1 MLTVEDRTNIF
12 FPTAPSAFDHFN
24 TTNLAVGLALSLY
37 NEREQKNLGLPSY
50 SLTAA
55 MIYVS
60 KPTNMQ
66 DQIKLALVRIKKI
79 NLKQMKVK
87 YAKQNICEEWRKSSF
102 VTPNFDL
109 SSSDLGLFFI
119 TLKTRPFHFNL
130 ITFWLFIVLPSAT
143 GFIFNV
149 VVFAFS
155 SLNGLVKTCVL
166 SFDVFSSSW
175 EPWADAFG
183 CFKVYVELRVDSAKT
198 FEQFIPPHVIL

>member
-1 MLTVEDRTNIF
+1 
-12 FPTAPSAFDHFN
+12 
-24 TTNLAVGLALSLY
+24 
-37 NEREQKNLGLPSY
+37 
-50 SLTAA
+50 
-55 MIYVS
+55 
-60 KPTNMQ
+60 
-66 DQIKLALVRIKKI
+66 
-79 NLKQMKVK
+79 MKVK

-109 SSSDLGLFFI
+109 SSSNLGLFFI
-119 TLKTRPFHFNL
+119 TLKTPPFHFDL
-130 ITFWLFIVLPSAT
+130 ITFWLFIVSPSAT

-198 FEQFIPPHVIL
+198 FEQFIPPRVILQTLAYCVLKMHSVCLCTFMYSLWCWMTSIKVIIVVIKVTVMGLVGHL

>member
-24 TTNLAVGLALSLY
+24 TTNSAVGLALSLY

-87 YAKQNICEEWRKSSF
+87 YAKQNICEE
-102 VTPNFDL
+102 
-109 SSSDLGLFFI
+109 
-119 TLKTRPFHFNL
+119 
-130 ITFWLFIVLPSAT
+130 
-143 GFIFNV
+143 
-149 VVFAFS
+149 
-155 SLNGLVKTCVL
+155 
-166 SFDVFSSSW
+166 
-175 EPWADAFG
+175 
-183 CFKVYVELRVDSAKT
+183 
-198 FEQFIPPHVIL
+198 